1 MEWTA
6 EEKDVVRKVG
16 KASSRG
22 DSVSFVLASPQ
33 RLSPAHIDIPPKPMC
48 VCMLSYFAYKIHT
61 ESTHIQ
67 VHVFMCVFV
76 SICFTQ

>member
-1 MEWTA
+1 MAVWTGLCLAEGEGWVEWTA

-33 RLSPAHIDIPPKPMC
+33 RTSTPP
-48 VCMLSYFAYKIHT
+48 
-61 ESTHIQ
+61 ETHIHHL
-67 VHVFMCVFV
+67 VCVYAF
-76 SICFTQ
+76 ILR